1 MNRNV
6 AAALF
11 LMLAASIGGVFSI
24 TFRADA
30 LKLASDEFAGTP
42 PGDIFK
48 SAQDLAGDLRREVR
62 SGSKFIA
69 MMDSCPWD
77 DEGWDGDSDPLGTI
91 KCGEDYVVHL
101 DLGTMSWVATG
112 RPDSLDT
119 SSVVPTITGNTE
131 DGVIPFS
138 NAFGIWGG
146 IFQFDENS
154 AFYAE
159 DGTRVG
165 TIRPRTQQEIAAE
178 DDQRN
183 RAAAVSMLESQLRA
197 AESVKVILDAC
208 TVSDDGWKGDSDPL
222 GTIKCGETYTLKYL
236 AETDK
241 WKATGF
247 NEASEAM
254 FTSEAVAAPL
264 GRHMV
269 VIWGA
274 EFTVDADKRAVFAG
288 EPVGRVEIVA
298 AQQ

>member
-6 AAALF
+6 AAALSM
-11 LMLAASIGGVFSI
+11 MLAASIGGVFSVA
-24 TFRADA
+24 FRADA
-30 LKLASDEFAGTP
+30 LKLASDELAGTP
-42 PGDIFK
+42 PGDVFK

-62 SGSKFIA
+62 SGSKFVA

-77 DEGWDGDSDPLGTI
+77 DEGWEGDSDPLGTI

-119 SSVVPTITGNTE
+119 SSVVPTFTGNTE
-131 DGVIPFS
+131 DGILPFL

-165 TIRPRTQQEIAAE
+165 TIRPRTQQEITTE
-178 DDQRN
+178 EDQRN
-183 RAAAVSMLESQLRA
+183 RAVAVSKIESDLRA
-197 AESVKVILDAC
+197 AEHVNVILDAC
-208 TVSDDGWKGDSDPL
+208 TVSDAGWQGDSDPL

-247 NEASEAM
+247 NEASESI

-264 GRHMV
+264 GRHIV

-274 EFTVDADKRAVFAG
+274 EFTVDADKSAVFAG
-288 EPVGRVEIVA
+288 EPIGRVEIVA
-298 AQQ
+298 AAQ